1 MNRDTFSG
9 MLLHARTYA
18 AWPVWS
24 NSTSAE
30 VRFQPMS
37 KKQARSRGPAC

>member
-1 MNRDTFSG
+1 MDRNTFPG
-9 MLLHARTYA
+9 MLPHGTYA
-18 AWPVWS
+18 AC

-37 KKQARSRGPAC
+37 KKQAQSRGPAC

>member
-1 MNRDTFSG
+1 MDRNTFPG
-9 MLLHARTYA
+9 MFPHARTYA
-18 AWPVWS
+18 ALPVWS
-24 NSTSAE
+24 NSTSVE

>member
-1 MNRDTFSG
+1 MDRNTFPG
-9 MLLHARTYA
+9 MLSHARTSA

-30 VRFQPMS
+30 VRFQLMS